1 MKTRSFLPGLL
12 LTVVIAGAAL
22 VSCNRADR
30 EEYTS
35 EGVSKLLATY
45 RFETIS
51 DVRYN
56 LTFTID
62 TGKNTPVEGTVVI
75 DFVRKS
81 GREPLVLDFR
91 VPEDHLRSVSVNGRE
106 VEAAL
111 TNGHIVIDRNL
122 LSRKHN
128 RVEVSFRA
136 GDLSLNRN
144 DEYLYTLFVPDRA
157 CTAFPCFC
165 LLYTSP
171 SPRDRTRYRMPSS
184 A

>member
-1 MKTRSFLPGLL
+1 MKTRSYMSGFI
-12 LTVVIAGAAL
+12 LTVVIAVAAL
-22 VSCNRADR
+22 VSCNRADQ
-30 EEYTS
+30 EEYTA

-62 TGKNTPVEGTVVI
+62 TGKSTPVEGTVVI

-91 VPEDHLRSVSVNGRE
+91 VPGDHLRSVSVNGRE

-111 TNGHIVIDRNL
+111 TNGHIV
-122 LSRKHN
+122 
-128 RVEVSFRA
+128 
-136 GDLSLNRN
+136 
-144 DEYLYTLFVPDRA
+144 
-157 CTAFPCFC
+157 
-165 LLYTSP
+165 
-171 SPRDRTRYRMPSS
+171 
-184 A
+184 